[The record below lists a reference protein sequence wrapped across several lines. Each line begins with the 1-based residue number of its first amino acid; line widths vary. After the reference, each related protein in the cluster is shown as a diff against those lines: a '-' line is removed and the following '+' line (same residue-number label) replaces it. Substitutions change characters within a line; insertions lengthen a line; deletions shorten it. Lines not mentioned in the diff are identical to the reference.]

1 MKQEP
6 DIVVSYQL
14 PIGFPPGSR
23 WSKRAGLHV
32 LHYDTVC
39 GAHVQNPTP
48 RIHSRPTRNMRL
60 EYADRLAH
68 RAFDVQRLDILPVLL
83 Q

>member
-14 PIGFPPGSR
+14 PIGFPLQSR

-32 LHYDTVC
+32 LHYDTKC
-39 GAHVQNPTP
+39 GAGFRILP
-48 RIHSRPTRNMRL
+48 RVSDSYPARDIRL
-60 EYADRLAH
+60 EYADRFAH
-68 RAFDVQRLDILPVLL
+68 RALDVQRLDVLPVLL